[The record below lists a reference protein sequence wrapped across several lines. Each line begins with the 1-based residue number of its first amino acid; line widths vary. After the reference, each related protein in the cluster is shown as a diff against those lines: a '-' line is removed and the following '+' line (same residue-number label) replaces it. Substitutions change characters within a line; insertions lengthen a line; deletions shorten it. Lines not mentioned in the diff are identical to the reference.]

1 MRQDTSKELHQR
13 SSFENIIFHLYVFET
28 TQTHSNRVVLL
39 GRGPERERTKL
50 RERIYTCELIFKPQV
65 QSEKVDTKDP
75 FANVNSSQV
84 E

>member
-1 MRQDTSKELHQR
+1 MPPWHGAKASVSSITASAAKICDCVPKPKAQTKKE
-13 SSFENIIFHLYVFET
+13 E
-28 TQTHSNRVVLL
+28 
-39 GRGPERERTKL
+39 K